1 MTKRKQTVLVAGL
14 GRFGTALCEQLSA
27 LSQHVV
33 AVDSDKERVASV
45 SDYVD
50 IAAQV
55 DVTDED
61 ALVKIG
67 AKEADVGVVAI
78 GESLEASVLATTI
91 LKGLGIPLVIA
102 RAQNALHAR
111 ILSRV
116 GAQKVIF
123 PERDIGKRVAEQI
136 VHPWISSFS
145 QIGGSPFFVGEV
157 APLAEMVGKTLS
169 DLHFRKT
176 YKVMV
181 LLFARDGQFIFPTA
195 DTVIGGGDR
204 LLISGE
210 KDDIDAIVERIR
222 QERGREEDEKRR

>member
-1 MTKRKQTVLVAGL
+1 MMKRKQTILVAGL

-27 LSQHVV
+27 LSQNIV
-33 AVDSDKERVASV
+33 AVDADKERVAAV

-50 IAAQV
+50 IAAQA
-55 DVTDED
+55 DATDED
-61 ALVKIG
+61 ALVKVG

-91 LKGLGIPLVIA
+91 LKGLGIPVVIA
-102 RAQNALHAR
+102 RAQSAIHAR

-136 VHPWISSFS
+136 VHPWITSFS

-169 DLHFRKT
+169 ELHFRKT
-176 YKVMV
+176 YGVMV
-181 LLFARDGQFIFPTA
+181 LLFSRDGEFIFPTA

-210 KDDIDAIVERIR
+210 RDDIDAVVERIR
-222 QERGREEDEKRR
+222 QERDEGVGRG